1 MLIVMGAF
9 ADIQSGVGMIVVGL
23 ASVIIGGG
31 GAIFG
36 HRTILALRLLSYKV
50 QFCIG
55 LLLQ

>member
-31 GAIFG
+31 AIFG

>member
-1 MLIVMGAF
+1 MIVMGAF

-23 ASVIIGGG
+23 ASVIIG